1 MVTTRLHGMVL
12 SLRQGVP
19 AVAIDA
25 IPGGAKVTRQAAAL
39 GWPAALR
46 ADVSDEALGKAWD
59 FCLTDEA
66 MSERVSAPS
75 ARAGELGELERSFV
89 AALAALP

>member
-1 MVTTRLHGMVL
+1 M
-12 SLRQGVP
+12 
-19 AVAIDA
+19 
-25 IPGGAKVTRQAAAL
+25 TRQAAAL

-46 ADVSDEALGKAWD
+46 ADELSDEALGKAWD

-66 MSERVSAPS
+66 VSERVSAPS
-75 ARAGELGELERSFV
+75 ARAGELGELGELERSFV